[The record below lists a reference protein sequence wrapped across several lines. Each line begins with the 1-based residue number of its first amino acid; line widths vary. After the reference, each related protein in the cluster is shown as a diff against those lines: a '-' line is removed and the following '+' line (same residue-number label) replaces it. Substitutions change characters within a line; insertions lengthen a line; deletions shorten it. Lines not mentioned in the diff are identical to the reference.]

1 MPSKSSSSEYGGSLD
16 AFMEALDGFT
26 SGLISLD
33 RLHVTITKL
42 LDGNF
47 GAAQDMQET
56 LDATLREGYLDKS
69 AYIVLSTVIDLVTSE
84 DEPTESPRQ
93 GADCPVNHRL
103 RMAPVTPEA
112 CAANPAAEMKPGM
125 TLRDRFTLLEQIGS
139 GSMGKIFKAV
149 DRRKEESGSATPWIA
164 IKLITEALSDPPNAP
179 VALQKET
186 ANAQRLSHPNIIRVF
201 DFDRDGEHVFMT
213 MELLEGTTLTE
224 LLNQHRFRPLPG
236 AQAESII
243 KSLCHGLIYAHDLG
257 IIHADVKPGNVFIT
271 HDGNTK
277 LLDFGISLAANDRSE
292 ESHVYAHTPSYASY
306 EVLEGAEPTA
316 QDDLYSLACVAYRIL
331 AGHRAYD
338 GATAHAA
345 ETETLELKPIEHIT
359 QIEWR
364 ALRHAMAL
372 RRADRT
378 TDVLSFLREFSTLPA
393 VSALPVVGEPEDRPQ
408 TSPLVKFRRVAGLFA
423 TLLVIAAATA
433 ALRPEWQAQD
443 YAAAEVT
450 NSVVPAVSNI
460 TLPADIGPPLELRTS
475 EASERRETLKAP

>member
-1 MPSKSSSSEYGGSLD
+1 
-16 AFMEALDGFT
+16 
-26 SGLISLD
+26 
-33 RLHVTITKL
+33 
-42 LDGNF
+42 
-47 GAAQDMQET
+47 
-56 LDATLREGYLDKS
+56 
-69 AYIVLSTVIDLVTSE
+69 
-84 DEPTESPRQ
+84 
-93 GADCPVNHRL
+93 
-103 RMAPVTPEA
+103 
-112 CAANPAAEMKPGM
+112 
-125 TLRDRFTLLEQIGS
+125 
-139 GSMGKIFKAV
+139 
-149 DRRKEESGSATPWIA
+149 
-164 IKLITEALSDPPNAP
+164 
-179 VALQKET
+179 
-186 ANAQRLSHPNIIRVF
+186 
-201 DFDRDGEHVFMT
+201 
-213 MELLEGTTLTE
+213 
-224 LLNQHRFRPLPG
+224 
-236 AQAESII
+236 
-243 KSLCHGLIYAHDLG
+243 
-257 IIHADVKPGNVFIT
+257 
-271 HDGNTK
+271 
-277 LLDFGISLAANDRSE
+277 
-292 ESHVYAHTPSYASY
+292 
-306 EVLEGAEPTA
+306 LEGAEPTA